1 MTNILAFNKPP
12 IIKSAVTDVGNL
24 AVERDFR
31 ATAPKEIADIFFPV
45 EMVPLESLTGI
56 KDCGFQAVV
65 RKDTNKIL
73 KVHGSRYT
81 LIKNEDVFGSVDK
94 ILRKTEGLDTD
105 GMRVV
110 DQTAYAGGRTIRSY
124 VFPAHEIKINDGDV
138 TQLRV
143 NVINSYDGSTNLR
156 ICMGGYRIVCAN
168 GMIIGDSIGNY
179 TNRHSSGF
187 SSPEITNRMAS
198 TLNNFFQVGE
208 QWKHGANT
216 PCSNLQAQ
224 AVINKLAGESDSL
237 RSDLADFWLDE
248 KHKLGGSM
256 WALFNALT
264 FWSTHYEIKGASQDN
279 ASAIVQSREARVARI
294 VSSDLFK
301 AAA

>member
-124 VFPAHEIKINDGDV
+124 AIKSIAFLLCSSIPVATGK
-138 TQLRV
+138 
-143 NVINSYDGSTNLR
+143 IFKSK
-156 ICMGGYRIVCAN
+156 
-168 GMIIGDSIGNY
+168 II
-179 TNRHSSGF
+179 SSGAKL
-187 SSPEITNRMAS
+187 TLS
-198 TLNNFFQVGE
+198 T
-208 QWKHGANT
+208 KT
-216 PCSNLQAQ
+216 
-224 AVINKLAGESDSL
+224 
-237 RSDLADFWLDE
+237 R
-248 KHKLGGSM
+248 
-256 WALFNALT
+256 
-264 FWSTHYEIKGASQDN
+264 YER
-279 ASAIVQSREARVARI
+279 SAISI
-294 VSSDLFK
+294 LL
-301 AAA
+301 